1 MYCNAI
7 MKQLPTNTIVQCT
20 NLGKCYQIYN
30 EPKDRLKQIIRR
42 GSKQYF
48 KEFWALRDINF
59 EIKQGE
65 SLGIIGRN
73 GSGKST
79 LLQLICGTLTPTEGI
94 VNKKGRVAALLELGS
109 GFNPEFTGLENIY
122 LNASML
128 GLTKEETNN
137 KIDDILAFADIGDYI
152 NQPVKSYSSGMSVR
166 LAFAVSA
173 NVDADI
179 LVIDEALSVGDA
191 IFVQRCM
198 RFIRKIREEK
208 CLIFVSHDSE
218 AIKSFCNK
226 ALWLHQGN
234 IKAKGECKEVA
245 LDYLQYCN
253 AVSYGE
259 ETAITALRGSQNLNL
274 DKKIANNPGALINKS
289 KEEYDYECKGHY
301 MDNFNQGNGWK
312 TGDAEL
318 KEITLTRLGHCDN
331 TLIGGDEVELKIS
344 AIANK
349 YIKSPIIG
357 FLFKDKLGQN
367 LFGENTL
374 AATNSQREIEANIGD
389 QLVAKF
395 KFILP
400 ILASGTY
407 TIMASIADGDLASN
421 EQYHWLEE
429 AIIVKITSS
438 KVTYGIVGAFIQ
450 SVKLELSE

>member
-1 MYCNAI
+1 MYYNK
-7 MKQLPTNTIVQCT
+7 MMRQLPNNTIVQCT

-30 EPKDRLKQIIRR
+30 EPKDRLKQMIRR
-42 GSKQYF
+42 GRKQYF

-318 KEITLTRLGHCDN
+318 KEITLTRLGHSDN

-374 AATNSQREIEANIGD
+374 AN
-389 QLVAKF
+389 K
-395 KFILP
+395 
-400 ILASGTY
+400 
-407 TIMASIADGDLASN
+407 
-421 EQYHWLEE
+421 
-429 AIIVKITSS
+429 
-438 KVTYGIVGAFIQ
+438 
-450 SVKLELSE
+450 

>member
-234 IKAKGECKEVA
+234 IKVKGECKEVA
-245 LDYLQYCN
+245 LDYLH
-253 AVSYGE
+253 
-259 ETAITALRGSQNLNL
+259 
-274 DKKIANNPGALINKS
+274 IAMP
-289 KEEYDYECKGHY
+289 
-301 MDNFNQGNGWK
+301 
-312 TGDAEL
+312 
-318 KEITLTRLGHCDN
+318 
-331 TLIGGDEVELKIS
+331 
-344 AIANK
+344 
-349 YIKSPIIG
+349 
-357 FLFKDKLGQN
+357 
-367 LFGENTL
+367 
-374 AATNSQREIEANIGD
+374 
-389 QLVAKF
+389 
-395 KFILP
+395 
-400 ILASGTY
+400 
-407 TIMASIADGDLASN
+407 
-421 EQYHWLEE
+421 
-429 AIIVKITSS
+429 
-438 KVTYGIVGAFIQ
+438 
-450 SVKLELSE
+450 